1 MRVFNAIKITMILVI
16 VTILAASTMVTPL
29 IVSAQINAN
38 TLPLYNAYLEE
49 AMQNNVEIYDGESIT
64 IELAEL
70 DDISVDALQGE
81 YLELDNLGELQF
93 DFEAP
98 EDGLYYFV
106 LEYLD
111 DKESILPTTVMME
124 VNGESQYQEMQ
135 NIAFSGLWSRVGD
148 IVVDRY
154 GNEIAPEV
162 KKVVADQIGYLTAR
176 NGYYDHPFVI
186 QLNRGSNTI
195 KFTSTEGAL
204 KFKRIHLLNEA
215 EIPSMNLASD
225 STQTPEGN
233 ANIIIQGESIVSQSD
248 SSIRPAAAFN
258 DALTPYNATSR
269 VLNYLDGA
277 SFKQAGDT
285 VTYHVDVPENGYYYI
300 SLHYQQDV
308 KPDFPVYLNVTIN
321 GQYPSE
327 SFLNQQIPYSSSYQ
341 IYTMQHPETHQAVPV
356 YLEAGTQEISLSI
369 TMSPLQNVMQRL
381 EEMVL
386 EIQGLSLNIENLL
399 GANID
404 LRRDIDLD
412 NYLPGIPEMILGW
425 SSELEGM
432 IETVKELGQTDVV
445 PGAFQ
450 QLDIARKQLENL
462 GNEPRRIPNRW
473 NELAK
478 GGSSVTAQLATLIQT
493 SNNNGVS
500 IDQIILHQAQA
511 PRIDHLNFMQRAGN
525 SVSRFLQTFGEQDYE
540 VKVNSDNLQVWVNRP
555 RQYIEIMQQMIDQSF
570 TAQTGIAVDLSI
582 MPDQNKLILANS
594 AGNEPDVALGVGYAV
609 PFDLAIR
616 GALEELSSYEGY
628 DEVVADYAPNL
639 LIPASIGEES
649 YALPETMNFYVLF
662 YRRDVLESLA
672 LPVPET
678 MEDVVNMLPALNQR
692 GMNMF
697 YPTATLGTAFKIFPW
712 TMPLVYQ
719 SGGNFFTED
728 ILRTGLATEE
738 TLSGVRDLTDLFT
751 IYSMPVDVPSF
762 YQQFRDGTIPI
773 GISDYGNYNLLL
785 NAAPE
790 IANLWEI
797 ALTPGVENEDG
808 VVERW
813 TSGGAESSI
822 MFSNSEM
829 KDEAWEFLKWW
840 HSAEIQVQFGNTL
853 QTTFGQEYM
862 WNTANLTA
870 FEQLPWS
877 TKHKQVILEQSEW
890 IAEVP
895 RVLGG
900 YMIEREVSRLYT
912 SVVVDGENLR
922 RSADLSIKRI
932 NREILRKLEEFGY
945 IQDGQW
951 AEPYPLPEI
960 DPAAAIREEDN

>member
-1 MRVFNAIKITMILVI
+1 MKIFNAIKIVMIVFILVASNSI
-16 VTILAASTMVTPL
+16 SPSTVAAQTS
-29 IVSAQINAN
+29 SNS
-38 TLPLYNAYLEE
+38 LPLYNAFLDEM
-49 AMQNNVEIYDGESIT
+49 AQANVGVYDGENVT
-64 IELAEL
+64 IELSDLEGVSEGIIQ
-70 DDISVDALQGE
+70 DD
-81 YLELDNLGELQF
+81 YLVIENLGEAEF
-93 DFEAP
+93 EIEAP
-98 EDGLYYFV
+98 QEGLYYFV
-106 LEYLD
+106 IEYLD
-111 DKESILPTTVMME
+111 DKDSILPTTLMME
-124 VNGESQYQEMQ
+124 VNGSSQYQEMQ
-135 NIAFSGLWSRVGD
+135 NLAFNGLWKRDGE
-148 IVVDRY
+148 IIKDRY
-154 GNEIAPEV
+154 GNEIAPDV
-162 KKVVADQIGYLTAR
+162 YKVAEDQLGYLTAR
-176 NGYYDHPFVI
+176 NGYYNHPFMLHLKEGDNDI
-186 QLNRGSNTI
+186 SFR
-195 KFTSTEGAL
+195 STEGTI
-204 KFKRIHLLNEA
+204 KFKRIHLMNESQ
-215 EIPSMNLASD
+215 IPSLNLAADSD
-225 STQTPEGN
+225 AVPEGN
-233 ANIIIQGESIVSQSD
+233 VNLVVQGENPVYQSD

-258 DALTPYNATSR
+258 DVLIPYNATSR

-277 SFKQAGDT
+277 SFKQAGDS
-285 VTYHVDVPENGYYYI
+285 VTYAVDVAEEGYYYL
-300 SLHYQQDV
+300 SLHYQQDA
-308 KPDFPVYLNVTIN
+308 KPDFPVYVNVTTN
-321 GQYPSE
+321 GEYPSQ
-327 SFLNQQIPYSSSYQ
+327 SFLDQQIPYSSSYSV
-341 IYTMQHPETHQAVPV
+341 YTMQNSQSKEAIPL
-356 YLEAGTQEISLSI
+356 YLEAGTQEITLTITLSPI
-369 TMSPLQNVMQRL
+369 QEIMQRL

-386 EIQGLSLNIENLL
+386 EIQALSLDIENLL

-404 LRRDIDLD
+404 LRRDIDLE
-412 NYLPGIPEMILGW
+412 NYIPGIPDRILNW
-425 SSELEGM
+425 AAELEGM
-432 IETVKELGQTDVV
+432 IETIKSLAGIEEV

-462 GNEPRRIPNRW
+462 GNEPRKIPNRW

-493 SNNNGVS
+493 SRNNGIS
-500 IDQIILHQAQA
+500 IDQLILHQAQA
-511 PRIDHLNFMQRAGN
+511 PKIETLNFLQRASN

-540 VKVNSDNLQVWVNRP
+540 VKINSDYLQVWVNRP

-570 TAQTGIAVDLSI
+570 TPQTGITVDLSI

-616 GALEELSSYEGY
+616 GALEELSSFEDY
-628 DEVVADYAPNL
+628 DEVVSDYAPNL

-662 YRRDVLESLA
+662 YRTDVLESLG
-672 LPVPET
+672 LPIPET

-728 ILRTGLATEE
+728 ILRTGLSTEE
-738 TLSGVRDLTDLFT
+738 TLTGVRNLTDLFT

-790 IANLWEI
+790 IANLWDI
-797 ALTPGVENEDG
+797 ALTPGVENEEG

-822 MFSNSEM
+822 MFSGSQM

-840 HSAEIQVQFGNTL
+840 HSADVQLQFGNSL

-862 WNTANLTA
+862 WNTANLAA
-870 FEQLPWS
+870 FEELPWS

-912 SVVVDGENLR
+912 SVVVDGDNLR

-945 IQDGQW
+945 ITEGQW
-951 AEPYPLPEI
+951 SQPYPLPEI
-960 DPAAAIREEDN
+960 DPAAAFKEGND